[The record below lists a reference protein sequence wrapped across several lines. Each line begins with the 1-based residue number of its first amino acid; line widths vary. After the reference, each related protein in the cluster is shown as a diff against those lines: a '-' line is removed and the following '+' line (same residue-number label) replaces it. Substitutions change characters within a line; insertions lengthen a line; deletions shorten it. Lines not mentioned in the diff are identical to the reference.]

1 MIDLFFIAEFNVARP
16 GIGLLFWTFVIFLLF
31 WALVGKFGFKPIKNA
46 LKERENDIQSAL
58 DEAKKAREEMA
69 KLNSDNQRLINEARE
84 ERSKMLRE
92 AKEAGDKLI
101 ADARNKAKEEA
112 QKIVVDARNEIENQ
126 KNKAITEVKN
136 KVGQMSIDIAE
147 KLIRQQMGQT
157 QEQKTLVDK
166 LVNEIKLS

>member
-92 AKEAGDKLI
+92 AKETGDKLI

>member
-1 MIDLFFIAEFNVARP
+1 MDLFFLAEFNVARP
-16 GIGLLFWTFVIFLLF
+16 GIGLLFWTFVIFCLF

-46 LKERENDIQSAL
+46 LKERESDIQSAL
-58 DEAKKAREEMA
+58 DEARKAREEMA
-69 KLNSDNQRLINEARE
+69 KLNSDNQRLLNEARE
-84 ERSKMLRE
+84 ERAKMMRE
-92 AKEAGDKLI
+92 AKETGDKLI

-126 KNKAITEVKN
+126 KNKAIIEVKN

-157 QEQKTLVDK
+157 QEQKNLVEK
-166 LVNEIKLS
+166 LVNEIRLS